1 MSNKYPTA
9 NITLSS
15 IEDKGLTL
23 KIKDS
28 EGKSWTLWKNE
39 YQTNQPSEA
48 YEALMNYKIGE
59 TFGVTYGEKEEEYQ
73 GKSYTKRTIYSVM
86 PPVSNPSPG
95 TKPNP
100 LYTKTTEPP
109 KDDRFWDMKAY
120 KQCLWNYWLETDK
133 NGPIAKEDMDLVWS
147 VFNAIDQD
155 AKKRF
160 FDFSASVPKASEPL
174 PIIDSET
181 PAQSLGGDNVAFT
194 TTCNV
199 CGMAGVK
206 VDDGHDCIPF

>member
-48 YEALMNYKIGE
+48 YEGLMNYKIGE
-59 TFGVTYGEKEEEYQ
+59 TFGVTYGEKQEEYQ
-73 GKSYTKRTIYSVM
+73 GKSYTKRTIYSIL
-86 PPVSNPSPG
+86 PPVSNPSPA
-95 TKPNP
+95 TSTNP
-100 LYTKTTEPP
+100 LYSKSEPA
-109 KDDRFWDMKAY
+109 KDDKFWEQQAYEKCLSLWAAAEIQSGNELTKLVDNKIFFQASWELFKAIKAEGK
-120 KQCLWNYWLETDK
+120 KQ
-133 NGPIAKEDMDLVWS
+133 
-147 VFNAIDQD
+147 
-155 AKKRF
+155 F
-160 FDFSASVPKASEPL
+160 FDFTPSRSETTERPDL

-181 PAQSLGGDNVAFT
+181 PALSELGCV
-194 TTCNV
+194 V
-199 CGMAGVK
+199 CGMSGV
-206 VDDGHDCIPF
+206 VADDGHDCIPF